1 MKNYKRLGILAGTL
15 LLGVGA
21 VACAKPFQ
29 ENPNVPT
36 EIAST
41 PTSVPTLTVAPTDVP
56 AEGVAIAEE
65 NFGDTRFC
73 AYLKEK
79 FDTDKNGYFSDEELA
94 EVTEIWA
101 GMRNILTPYSE
112 MKGFSYFPELK
123 RLQLNSADKVEI
135 SDVSKLSEIELAGM
149 NSVRTYQL
157 GDLTIKNCPELESVW
172 IGDITAIVGQGKE
185 LAELVVENCLQL
197 QKMTLVGNS
206 RNNFSEVS
214 LRISGAPELS
224 IDTYSCKPAET
235 TLDTSVSQFMELPVV
250 DVKNKKVDTSGTN
263 YIAWNGE
270 TVTDYEAA
278 LTELEEAV
286 LKLQDGFFVEIQE
299 VSPALYDEEGRKA
312 YQVLMNNKY
321 LAGEYY
327 GISEVGLG
335 YYADYKNDTFVMYS
349 DEPLRSEDFF
359 FRWQELLTMP
369 VERYSPLRGLEG
381 RFCGTT
387 PVEND
392 EDIRL
397 GFAGDLYFR
406 KGEDKEYFGEVKVN
420 ISYSVTPEDGL
431 QLWTKVDYD
440 EDSEELRVAEGIW
453 LTEASEL
460 VTPAADELPITKEYF
475 SNLIFRD
482 YLEERVDLDHNG
494 YLSVEEREAVTK
506 IYASI
511 YNMGP
516 NVVDGFEYFPNLR
529 KIYIGECKK
538 LVCKNCPELR
548 LIGIEGDGP
557 DDVMIEEEDAA
568 DVVTENCPK
577 LEVIDTNLDFD
588 SYWDNYLDW

>member
-1 MKNYKRLGILAGTL
+1 MRHYKRFGILAGAL
-15 LLGVGA
+15 LLVFGA
-21 VACAKPFQ
+21 VACAKPVR

-36 EIAST
+36 ETVST
-41 PTSVPTLTVAPTDVP
+41 PTSVPMLTAAPTDVSE
-56 AEGVAIAEE
+56 EGVVISEE
-65 NFGDTRFC
+65 NFGDVKFC
-73 AYLKEK
+73 DYLKEK
-79 FDTDKNGYFSDEELA
+79 FDTDKNGYFSDAELA

-101 GMRNILTPYSE
+101 GMRNLLTPYSE

-135 SDVSKLSEIELAGM
+135 CDVPKLSEIELAGI

-172 IGDITAIVGQGKE
+172 IGDITAVVGQGKE
-185 LAELVVENCLQL
+185 LAEFVVENCPQL
-197 QKMTLVGNS
+197 QNMTLVGNS
-206 RNNFSEVS
+206 RNNFSKVS

-235 TLDTSVSQFMELPVV
+235 ALDTSVSQFMELPVV
-250 DVKNKKVDTSGTN
+250 DVKNKKVDTSGTD

-286 LKLQDGFFVEIQE
+286 LKLQDGFFVEVQE
-299 VSPALYDEEGRKA
+299 VSPALYDEDGKKA
-312 YQVLMNNKY
+312 YQILINNKY

-327 GISEVGLG
+327 GVTDVRLG
-335 YYADYKNDTFVMYS
+335 YYGNYENNTFVMYS

-369 VERYSPLRGLEG
+369 VVKYSPLRGLEG

-387 PVEND
+387 PGEND

-406 KGEDKEYFGEVKVN
+406 RGEDKEYFGEVKVN
-420 ISYSVTPEDGL
+420 ISYSVTQENGL

-453 LTEASEL
+453 FSEASEL
-460 VTPAADELPITKEYF
+460 VTPASEELPITKEYF

-482 YLEERVDLDHNG
+482 YLEERVDTDHNG
-494 YLSVEEREAVTK
+494 YLSVDERDAVTK

-529 KIYIGECKK
+529 K
-538 LVCKNCPELR
+538 R
-548 LIGIEGDGP
+548 
-557 DDVMIEEEDAA
+557 
-568 DVVTENCPK
+568 
-577 LEVIDTNLDFD
+577 
-588 SYWDNYLDW
+588 